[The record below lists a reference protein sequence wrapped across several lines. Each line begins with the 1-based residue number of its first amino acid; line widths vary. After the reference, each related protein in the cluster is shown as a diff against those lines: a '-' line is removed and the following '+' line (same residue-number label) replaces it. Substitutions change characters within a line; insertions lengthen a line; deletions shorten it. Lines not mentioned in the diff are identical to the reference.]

1 MSLWKR
7 KNVSED
13 EAYRVEQTPEKN
25 KRLGNYLP
33 GGELS
38 NFLILDIAL
47 TAILLAFRILVNQCL
62 LCASHSFH
70 FPEWAVF
77 IMLLYILLLYYV
89 YLISFLYV
97 G

>member
-25 KRLGNYLP
+25 KRLGNYSP

-38 NFLILDIAL
+38 NFLILDIV
-47 TAILLAFRILVNQCL
+47 RREGNPSNSYLVGFQNSGEPVFAMCFPFF
-62 LCASHSFH
+62 SF
-70 FPEWAVF
+70 
-77 IMLLYILLLYYV
+77 
-89 YLISFLYV
+89 S
-97 G
+97 